1 MSIDFNSADFDER
14 LHLVDFNKTNPQT
27 LTQETSD
34 ALDAA
39 HAFLDDLEAGKMDM
53 DGEPLAIISSKL
65 RRQPNADCSKI

>member
-1 MSIDFNSADFDER
+1 MLTLQKPLPALIILTTTQKARTAMSIDFNSADFDER

-39 HAFLDDLEAGKMDM
+39 HAFWMT
-53 DGEPLAIISSKL
+53 
-65 RRQPNADCSKI
+65 